1 MPWFSLQ
8 LSQQDLAQNGVTR
21 LKQEFRAILNEI
33 EANRCLAMYQDAQEA
48 HQYFIACDAEC
59 QLLYALIQFYNG
71 IECLKPDLEDL
82 LYLDGHYDDHMAEN
96 VE

>member
-21 LKQEFRAILNEI
+21 LQQEFRAILNEI
-33 EANRCLAMYQDAQEA
+33 EANRCLAMYQDAHESN
-48 HQYFIACDAEC
+48 QYYIACDAEC
-59 QLLYALIQFYNG
+59 QLLYAMIQFYRG
-71 IECLKPDLEDL
+71 VGCLRPDLTRL
-82 LYLDGHYDDHMAEN
+82 RYLEGHYDDHMAEY